1 MEFTLYT
8 PVKLIFGRPVAQAL
22 PEALAELGAQRI
34 LLVSDA
40 GLEKAGLVDQVRR
53 ILTEAGCQVQTFTGV
68 RSNPTTQDVEHALE
82 AAERFGAEAFVALG
96 GGSVIDVAKAAGLLL
111 ANGGRYRD
119 YQWEGRPITRPIT
132 PLIAVPTTAG
142 TGSEMTRTAVIEDEE
157 TRFKKGVVSPYLY
170 ARAAVLDPALTTG
183 LPPRLTAA
191 VGADVLGHA
200 IEAYLGRRANP
211 ITDALAAMAIQRA
224 WRFLPRAVH
233 DGRDLEARSEMLL
246 ASALAGWAFDQ
257 SGLGIV
263 HALAGPVA
271 ARYELHHG
279 LCIGLLLPYGLAFN
293 LPALGEKRAGLLDLL
308 GLPREMSDEQV
319 VELVRGWLIGLGI
332 PTTLRELDIPSPTAE
347 ELRTMAEEASRMA
360 MLPNNPRPASA
371 EDCRRILEQ
380 VAGTPASSI

>member
-1 MEFTLYT
+1 
-8 PVKLIFGRPVAQAL
+8 
-22 PEALAELGAQRI
+22 
-34 LLVSDA
+34 
-40 GLEKAGLVDQVRR
+40 
-53 ILTEAGCQVQTFTGV
+53 
-68 RSNPTTQDVEHALE
+68 
-82 AAERFGAEAFVALG
+82 
-96 GGSVIDVAKAAGLLL
+96 
-111 ANGGRYRD
+111 
-119 YQWEGRPITRPIT
+119 
-132 PLIAVPTTAG
+132 
-142 TGSEMTRTAVIEDEE
+142 
-157 TRFKKGVVSPYLY
+157 
-170 ARAAVLDPALTTG
+170 
-183 LPPRLTAA
+183 
-191 VGADVLGHA
+191 
-200 IEAYLGRRANP
+200 
-211 ITDALAAMAIQRA
+211 
-224 WRFLPRAVH
+224 VH

>member
-22 PEALAELGAQRI
+22 PEALAKLGAQRI

-40 GLEKAGLVDQVRR
+40 GLEKAGLVDQVRH
-53 ILTEAGCQVQTFTGV
+53 ILIEAGCQVQVFTGV
-68 RSNPTTQDVEHALE
+68 RSNPTTLDVERALE
-82 AAERFGAEAFVALG
+82 AAERFGVEAFVALG

-132 PLIAVPTTAG
+132 PLVAVPTTAG

-200 IEAYLGRRANP
+200 IEAYVGRRANP

-224 WRFLPRAVH
+224 WRYLPRAVH

-263 HALAGPVA
+263 HALAGPLA

-319 VELVRGWLIGLGI
+319 VELVRGWLIGLGM
-332 PTTLRELDIPSPTAE
+332 PTTLRELNIPSPAAE

-371 EDCRRILEQ
+371 EDCRHILEQ
-380 VAGTPASSI
+380 VAGTPASST